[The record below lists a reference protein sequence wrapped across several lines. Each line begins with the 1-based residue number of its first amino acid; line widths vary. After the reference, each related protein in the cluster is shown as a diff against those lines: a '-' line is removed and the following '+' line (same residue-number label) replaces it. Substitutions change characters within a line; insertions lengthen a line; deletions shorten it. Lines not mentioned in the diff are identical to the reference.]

1 MTFQINGSQGRYD
14 GKVIDESIKYG
25 RNAVDNHIKA
35 MEAPI
40 VNENFAVP
48 PVFDFSPT
56 AEADNK
62 NIKALEK
69 YIEKNDE
76 YLNSLPPLQY
86 EYRYIPNFVNGKLDK
101 KAVLGA
107 ALEEMGGAKEL
118 SVKEFEKRYLINDLQ
133 TAEPLDINKDGKI
146 DIAEYG
152 SNIIAADIL
161 SKGTTDPM
169 KANGIINAQGMN
181 AVLEYSKKSNAAAA
195 AKLYANIYNTHKLG
209 TALNQI

>member
-14 GKVIDESIKYG
+14 GKVKDDSIRYG
-25 RNAVDNHIKA
+25 QNSVDNHIKN
-35 MEAPI
+35 MEAPL
-40 VNENFAVP
+40 VKDNMAVP

-56 AEADNK
+56 AQTEEN
-62 NIKALEK
+62 NLKALEK
-69 YIEKNDE
+69 YIDKNDE

-107 ALEEMGGAKEL
+107 ALEEMNGAKEL
-118 SVKEFEKRYLINDLQ
+118 SVKEFEKKYLMSDIQ
-133 TAEPLDINKDGKI
+133 TAEPLDINNDGKI

-152 SNIIAADIL
+152 ANIVAADIL
-161 SKGTTDPM
+161 SKGSTDPM
-169 KANGIINAQGMN
+169 KANGIINPKGMN

-195 AKLYANIYNTHKLG
+195 AKLYANIYNTHQLG
-209 TALNQI
+209 SALNQI